1 MNFEEAV
8 EKIKTIKDGLSD
20 KEKGVIYGLYK
31 QATIGDINIARP
43 FFINMVECA
52 KWDAWKKQEGQ
63 TKEQATQQY
72 VKKVKKYL
80 EKYSTK

>member
-8 EKIKTIKDGLSD
+8 EKIKALKDNLSD

-31 QATIGDINIARP
+31 QATIGDINISRP
-43 FFINMVECA
+43 FFINMIECA

-72 VKKVKKYL
+72 VKTVNEYL
-80 EKYSTK
+80 EKYGNK